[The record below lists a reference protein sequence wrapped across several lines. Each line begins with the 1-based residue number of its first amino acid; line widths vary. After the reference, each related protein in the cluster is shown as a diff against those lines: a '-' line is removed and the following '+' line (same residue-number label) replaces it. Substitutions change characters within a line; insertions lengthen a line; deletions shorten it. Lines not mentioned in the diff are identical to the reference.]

1 MKITY
6 DPEGDVLY
14 IELRHAKA
22 EDNVDIEPGV
32 SVDLDVNGH
41 VIGIEI
47 LDAKERIGTDP
58 LAAVSIERLMPEA
71 EDTETPAEVA

>member
-22 EDNVDIEPGV
+22 EDSVDVEPGV
-32 SVDLDVNGH
+32 SVDLDANGH

-47 LDAKERIGTDP
+47 LDAKERIGADP
-58 LAAVSIERLMPEA
+58 LAAVSIERLMPEV